1 VQSRWEG
8 DWLNVTANIYMVEW
22 FLASVVSVHNI

>member
-1 VQSRWEG
+1 VQSHWDG

-22 FLASVVSVHNI
+22 VWMDCRIRGL

>member
-1 VQSRWEG
+1 VQSHWDG

-22 FLASVVSVHNI
+22 GYKD